1 MIAKMRPKVKR
12 LFLSLVSSE
21 TRPSVGEIK
30 KYKKICQVPLTNS
43 LSHAFIYSDESEEI
57 DEETAVERISE
68 EIDELNE
75 KRDELLIQK
84 GDLGIQEA
92 NIQTLLKLT
101 NAIMKIPSKV
111 KTALKTGTDNEV
123 VEGEKVDPAACYDLA
138 DFYERTDRITQW
150 GPVKAFDDDLTKRFV
165 DKIVVQQGGIEVEFK
180 AGIAVKAPA

>member
-1 MIAKMRPKVKR
+1 MG
-12 LFLSLVSSE
+12 LLLSRVREYDSKNASKSQALVFE
-21 TRPSVGEIK
+21 FGKFGTPAFRGRNK

-57 DEETAVERISE
+57 DE
-68 EIDELNE
+68 LNE
-75 KRDELLIQK
+75 KRDALLIQK